1 MGKHNCNS
9 SSGTNNRKNEI
20 YDFYSSSWPLLKSTP
35 HLHPSSS
42 VYPVKAVLDSVLETL
57 VSSEL
62 LVLVLECPTLT
73 TVESPAA
80 RDLVSA
86 LPTPSSVTTPVETD
100 SPTHSANKSSF
111 KCL

>member
-1 MGKHNCNS
+1 M
-9 SSGTNNRKNEI
+9 
-20 YDFYSSSWPLLKSTP
+20 
-35 HLHPSSS
+35 
-42 VYPVKAVLDSVLETL
+42 LDSVLETL
-57 VSSEL
+57 VFSEL
-62 LVLVLECPTLT
+62 LVLVLEFPTLT

-100 SPTHSANKSSF
+100 SPTRSANKSSF